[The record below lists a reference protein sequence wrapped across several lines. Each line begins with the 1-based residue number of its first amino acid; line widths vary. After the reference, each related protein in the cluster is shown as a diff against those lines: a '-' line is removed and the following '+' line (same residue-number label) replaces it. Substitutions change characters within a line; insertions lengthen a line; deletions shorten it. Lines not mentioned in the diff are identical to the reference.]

1 MNCGKGSEVSIERT
15 IVIKDACILIDLID
29 LDVLEAFYQLDIT
42 AVTTGFVVAEI
53 LEEEQVLAIKKVIE
67 DGKLTVFDDG
77 DVENINALTDQHPGL
92 SFADCSVLELAF
104 RVPGIILSA
113 DGSLRNEAKRRQLT
127 VKGSLWVLNQLVEQG
142 FMTKS
147 ECLAKLDLYPRV
159 NPRAPKRDI
168 QLLINKLTIGL

>member
-1 MNCGKGSEVSIERT
+1 MNCGKGWVVSIEQT
-15 IVIKDACILIDLID
+15 IVIKDACILIDLVD
-29 LDVLEAFYQLDIT
+29 LDLLEAFYQLDVR

-53 LEEEQVLAIKKVIE
+53 LDEEQVVAVKKVVD
-67 DGKLTVFDDG
+67 DGRLTVYDDG
-77 DVENINALTDQHPGL
+77 DLAEINALTNQHPGL

-142 FMTKS
+142 FMTK
-147 ECLAKLDLYPRV
+147 EVCLAKLDLYPRV
-159 NPRAPKRDI
+159 NSRAPKRDI
-168 QLLINKLTIGL
+168 QLLISKLNAGL